1 MVKEINFEKIP
12 IDLHY
17 VTEMY
22 AQPFQEFDMYYME
35 EDNSSSSNNKDG
47 GIRDSKVT
55 ISTHE
60 NVKKQ
65 AENNGNKVDFGKK
78 FSLLMK
84 RFFTWL
90 ANAKQKFIELF
101 SRNFS
106 AQINYV
112 KKNEESGFN
121 EEIKKAIADGSFKPN
136 VENIPMFK
144 IPLKKLTDHAKHIP
158 DRLKIY
164 HDNGWEYTVDPT
176 IEIVRAAIYPDEVIA
191 YDDTTTPKKKQEEVV
206 SNSYIYN
213 KNDIDYWAMEAT
225 DTTNGNESNNDKE
238 AEEKRKKQLQE
249 YFLFG
254 EVTPEGLSADS
265 HYTNELTD
273 NVWKD
278 LCGNILNAQ
287 EAIKIGITGIC
298 DSLKNEAGALN
309 KKIDDL
315 NNKAAE
321 NTANQSENNGENS
334 TNDKASE
341 KNDLLLKRC
350 ESMSQSLIKVSNE
363 YAVGLANTMQEMFFK
378 KCYNLY
384 KDIVTEYKN
393 VKDTFNQQQP
403 DQQTQEKNQA
413 EVQADNLEQ
422 TTESALVDISG
433 DYDFFLESSDDE
445 YIYKKLDGLFI
456 EGAKISVDSSKSKNI
471 LQRIIEFCKKLLNK
485 IIAWIQNMLS
495 KLGFKFA

>member
-17 VTEMY
+17 ATEMY

-35 EDNSSSSNNKDG
+35 EDNSASSNNKDG

-55 ISTHE
+55 ISTRE

-65 AENNGNKVDFGKK
+65 AETNGNKVDFGKK

-112 KKNEESGFN
+112 KKNKESGFN
-121 EEIKKAIADGSFKPN
+121 EEIKKAIVSGSFKPN

-144 IPLKKLTDHAKHIP
+144 IPLKELTDHAKHIP

-164 HDNGWEYTVDPT
+164 HDNGWENTVNPT
-176 IEIVRAAIYPDEVIA
+176 IDIVRAAIYPDKVIA
-191 YDDTTTPKKKQEEVV
+191 YDDTTTPKKKQGTGTTSQETVQ
-206 SNSYIYN
+206 NSYIYN
-213 KNDIDYWAMEAT
+213 RNEIDYWTMEAT
-225 DTTNGNESNNDKE
+225 ETTNGDESNNDQK
-238 AEEKRKKQLQE
+238 AEKRKKQLQE

-273 NVWKD
+273 GVWDD
-278 LCGNILNAQ
+278 LCENILNAQ

-334 TNDKASE
+334 TNDKVSE
-341 KNDLLLKRC
+341 KNGLLLKRC

-393 VKDTFNQQQP
+393 TKDAYSKQQP
-403 DQQTQEKNQA
+403 DQEQNKPADQTEQTPPEAPADTQA
-413 EVQADNLEQ
+413 PAEQ
-422 TTESALVDISG
+422 TTDAPTG
-433 DYDFFLESSDDE
+433 GSSE
-445 YIYKKLDGLFI
+445 T
-456 EGAKISVDSSKSKNI
+456 N
-471 LQRIIEFCKKLLNK
+471 Q
-485 IIAWIQNMLS
+485 
-495 KLGFKFA
+495 